1 MTTKLVYSAVAIP
14 GEPDY
19 DGEILTESEIQY
31 AAHKFMSDYRIID
44 PEHVCALT
52 NECINVGTPVES
64 TILREP
70 ITVKSIHEGKDMNL
84 PKGTWIL
91 GIEVT
96 DDREWERI
104 VTGEATG
111 LSLTAARTTVK
122 SRVLIRD
129 LGKNWE
135 AKTVS
140 IVKDPAVPKAKF
152 FQIIG
157 DGMMNDEATKS
168 RLQGFF
174 DKIEEAVKNF
184 KAEEDITVDEAA
196 PEPIQE
202 ETVVAETVEE
212 DASIKSEPEAEA
224 IEEEAEPATEVQE
237 EEIIEEVDEEK
248 TEEDIVEEEVVA
260 TESEEAEEAVKFV
273 TADELQQTKEEILEA
288 VQTLMQPAT
297 EDEAVKSEPE
307 EEEEEEEE
315 ETSKV
320 DDEDLDE
327 IRKKDLQIAELEK
340 KIEVLEAKLKTA
352 NKSRS
357 KGIPAHFNTEK
368 RAVKNLYEDDN
379 RDLYGRVIRR

>member
-19 DGEILTESEIQY
+19 DGEILNTEEIRY

-52 NECINVGTPVES
+52 NECYSVGKPVES
-64 TILREP
+64 TILP
-70 ITVKSIHEGKDMNL
+70 NGITVKSIHDGNDMYL
-84 PKGTWIL
+84 PPGTWIL

-96 DDREWERI
+96 DDSEWNRILSGER
-104 VTGEATG
+104 TG
-111 LSLTAARTTVK
+111 LSLTAGRALK

-140 IVKDPAVPKAKF
+140 IVRDPAVPKAKF

-184 KAEEDITVDEAA
+184 KSEE
-196 PEPIQE
+196 P
-202 ETVVAETVEE
+202 VEE
-212 DASIKSEPEAEA
+212 AITEPEVAEA
-224 IEEEAEPATEVQE
+224 IEEEASIKSEEPGEEEPTTEVQE
-237 EEIIEEVDEEK
+237 EENIEEVEE
-248 TEEDIVEEEVVA
+248 VEVVA
-260 TESEEAEEAVKFV
+260 AETEEAEEAVKFV
-273 TADELQQTKEEILEA
+273 TAKELEDAKEEILEA
-288 VQTLMQPAT
+288 VTTLMQPAT
-297 EDEAVKSEPE
+297 EGEAVKSEPE
-307 EEEEEEEE
+307 EEEEESSEED
-315 ETSKV
+315 TGKK

-327 IRKKDLQIAELEK
+327 IRKKDLKIAELEK
-340 KIEVLEAKLKTA
+340 KIEALEAKLKTA
-352 NKSRS
+352 SKSRS
-357 KGIPAHFNTEK
+357 KGIPAHLDTGHS
-368 RAVKNLYEDDN
+368 VKNLYDDDG
-379 RDLYGRVIRR
+379 RDLYGRVIRN

>member
-19 DGEILTESEIQY
+19 DGEILTEQEIQY

-70 ITVKSIHEGKDMNL
+70 VTVKSIHEGKDMYL
-84 PKGTWIL
+84 PKGTWVL

-174 DKIEEAVKNF
+174 DKVEEAVKNF
-184 KAEEDITVDEAA
+184 KAEDAIVDEAA
-196 PEPIQE
+196 PEPIPE
-202 ETVVAETVEE
+202 EDVVAETVE
-212 DASIKSEPEAEA
+212 DASIKSEPEEAEA
-224 IEEEAEPATEVQE
+224 IEEVEPATEVQE
-237 EEIIEEVDEEK
+237 EEIIEEVDETE

-260 TESEEAEEAVKFV
+260 EESEEAEEAVKFV
-273 TADELQQTKEEILEA
+273 TAEDLEKTKEEILEA
-288 VQTLMQPAT
+288 VTTLMQPAT

-315 ETSKV
+315 DSKV

-340 KIEVLEAKLKTA
+340 KIELLEAKLKTA

-357 KGIPAHFNTEK
+357 KGIPAHFDSER
-368 RAVKNLYEDDN
+368 RAIKNLYEDDG
-379 RDLYGRVIRR
+379 RDLYGRVIR

>member
-19 DGEILTESEIQY
+19 DGEILTEQEIQY

-70 ITVKSIHEGKDMNL
+70 VTVKSIHEGKDMYL
-84 PKGTWIL
+84 PKGTWVL

-174 DKIEEAVKNF
+174 DKVEEAVKNF
-184 KAEEDITVDEAA
+184 KAEDAIVDEAA
-196 PEPIQE
+196 PEPIPE
-202 ETVVAETVEE
+202 EDVVAETVE
-212 DASIKSEPEAEA
+212 DASIKSEPEEAEA
-224 IEEEAEPATEVQE
+224 IEEEVEPATEVQE
-237 EEIIEEVDEEK
+237 EEIIEEVDETE
-248 TEEDIVEEEVVA
+248 TEEDIVEEDVA
-260 TESEEAEEAVKFV
+260 EESEEAEEAVKFV
-273 TADELQQTKEEILEA
+273 TAEDLEKTKEEILEA
-288 VQTLMQPAT
+288 VNHLMQPAT
-297 EDEAVKSEPE
+297 EDEAVKSEP
-307 EEEEEEEE
+307 EEEEEE

-340 KIEVLEAKLKTA
+340 KIELLEAKLKTA

-357 KGIPAHFNTEK
+357 KGIPAHFDSER
-368 RAVKNLYEDDN
+368 RAIKNLYEDDG
-379 RDLYGRVIRR
+379 RDLYGRVIR

>member
-1 MTTKLVYSAVAIP
+1 MTDKLVYSAVAIP

-64 TILREP
+64 TILKRP
-70 ITVKSIHEGKDMNL
+70 MTVKSIHGGNDMTL
-84 PKGTWIL
+84 PKGSWIL
-91 GIEVT
+91 GIEIT
-96 DDREWERI
+96 DPNEWNRI

-111 LSLTAARTTVK
+111 LSLTAGRTTLK

-135 AKTVS
+135 VRTVS

-152 FQIIG
+152 FQIG
-157 DGMMNDEATKS
+157 SGMMNDEATKS

-184 KAEEDITVDEAA
+184 K
-196 PEPIQE
+196 QE
-202 ETVVAETVEE
+202 ETSAEPIREEEPVEVEPAEEVEAVKSEEETTEEETEEELVAE
-212 DASIKSEPEAEA
+212 P
-224 IEEEAEPATEVQE
+224 EEEASEEPQQE
-237 EEIIEEVDEEK
+237 DEDDVVE
-248 TEEDIVEEEVVA
+248 TEEPVED
-260 TESEEAEEAVKFV
+260 AVKFV
-273 TADELQQTKEEILEA
+273 TAEELQSTKEEILEA
-288 VQTLMQPAT
+288 MQTLMQPAT
-297 EDEAVKSEPE
+297 EDEAVKSEDAS
-307 EEEEEEEE
+307 EE
-315 ETSKV
+315 ETTKK

-327 IRKKDLQIAELEK
+327 IRKKDLKIAELEQ
-340 KIEVLEAKLKTA
+340 KIFDLEAKLKSA

-357 KGIPAHFNTEK
+357 KGIPPHFESGK
-368 RAVKNLYEDDN
+368 VVKNLYEDDG
-379 RDLYGRVIRR
+379 RDLYGRVIR

>member
-1 MTTKLVYSAVAIP
+1 MTDKLVYSAVAIP

-64 TILREP
+64 TILKRP
-70 ITVKSIHEGKDMNL
+70 MTVKSIHGGNDMTL
-84 PKGTWIL
+84 PKGSWIL
-91 GIEVT
+91 GIEIT
-96 DDREWERI
+96 DPNEWNRI

-111 LSLTAARTTVK
+111 LSLTAGRTTLK

-135 AKTVS
+135 VRTVS

-152 FQIIG
+152 FQIG
-157 DGMMNDEATKS
+157 SGMMNDEATKS

-184 KAEEDITVDEAA
+184 K
-196 PEPIQE
+196 QE
-202 ETVVAETVEE
+202 ETSAEPITEEETVEVE
-212 DASIKSEPEAEA
+212 PAEVEAVKSEEETTEEETEEELVAEP
-224 IEEEAEPATEVQE
+224 EEEASEEPQQ
-237 EEIIEEVDEEK
+237 
-248 TEEDIVEEEVVA
+248 EEVVE
-260 TESEEAEEAVKFV
+260 TEEQVEDAVKFV
-273 TADELQQTKEEILEA
+273 TAEDLEKTKEDILEA
-288 VQTLMQPAT
+288 VKTLMQPAT
-297 EDEAVKSEPE
+297 EDQAVKAEDDS
-307 EEEEEEEE
+307 EE
-315 ETSKV
+315 ETTKK

-327 IRKKDLQIAELEK
+327 IRKKDLKIAELEQ
-340 KIEVLEAKLKTA
+340 KIFDLEAKLKSA

-357 KGIPAHFNTEK
+357 KGIPL
-368 RAVKNLYEDDN
+368 RAFTLYLPQTYFIIKNPLQYCHNES
-379 RDLYGRVIRR
+379 LPIR

>member
-1 MTTKLVYSAVAIP
+1 MTDKLVYSAVAIP

-64 TILREP
+64 TILKRP
-70 ITVKSIHEGKDMNL
+70 MTVKSIHGGNDMTL
-84 PKGTWIL
+84 PKGSWIL
-91 GIEVT
+91 GIEIT
-96 DDREWERI
+96 DPNEWNRI

-111 LSLTAARTTVK
+111 LSLTAGRTTLK

-135 AKTVS
+135 VRTVS

-152 FQIIG
+152 FQIG
-157 DGMMNDEATKS
+157 SGMMNDEATKS

-184 KAEEDITVDEAA
+184 K
-196 PEPIQE
+196 QE
-202 ETVVAETVEE
+202 ETLAEPIAEEEPVEVE
-212 DASIKSEPEAEA
+212 PAEEVEAVKSEEET
-224 IEEEAEPATEVQE
+224 IEEETEELVAEPE
-237 EEIIEEVDEEK
+237 EEASEEPQQEDEDDVVE
-248 TEEDIVEEEVVA
+248 TEEPVEDV
-260 TESEEAEEAVKFV
+260 VKFV
-273 TADELQQTKEEILEA
+273 TAEELQSTKEEILEA
-288 VQTLMQPAT
+288 MQTLMQPAT
-297 EDEAVKSEPE
+297 EDEAVKSEDAS
-307 EEEEEEEE
+307 EE
-315 ETSKV
+315 ETTKK

-327 IRKKDLQIAELEK
+327 IRKKDLKIAELEQ
-340 KIEVLEAKLKTA
+340 KIFDLEAKLKSA

-357 KGIPAHFNTEK
+357 KGIPPHFESGK
-368 RAVKNLYEDDN
+368 VVKNLYEDDG
-379 RDLYGRVIRR
+379 RDLYGRVIR